1 MTDIIASLAKPS
13 AISSEPGERALHNPA
28 AADNFKPPS
37 LPVRFTAS
45 NPIRCVARSDSRYPG
60 TDTEKVGQLG
70 FSV

>member
-1 MTDIIASLAKPS
+1 MGHEAAV
-13 AISSEPGERALHNPA
+13 SSGPGECALHNPA

-45 NPIRCVARSDSRYPG
+45 KLIRCVARSDSRYPG
-60 TDTEKVGQLG
+60 TDTEKVGQLA